1 MISLRLPEELEIEL
15 NKISKLENISK
26 STLIK
31 NALYK
36 YLKERDVKTCPY
48 DLGKDLFGNYGSG
61 SSDLSKNYKAILKD
75 RLNEKHSH

>member
-36 YLKERDVKTCPY
+36 YLKERDAKTCPY
-48 DLGKDLFGNYGSG
+48 DLG
-61 SSDLSKNYKAILKD
+61 
-75 RLNEKHSH
+75 